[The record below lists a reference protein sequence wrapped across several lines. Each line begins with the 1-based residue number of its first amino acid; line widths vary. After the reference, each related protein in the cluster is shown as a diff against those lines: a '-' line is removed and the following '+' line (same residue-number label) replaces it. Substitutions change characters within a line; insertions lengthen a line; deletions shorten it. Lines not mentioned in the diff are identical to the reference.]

1 MKRCF
6 IRTTGLI
13 ITLVLLLLVVVVG
26 SAQASEVGYGQSEVA
41 PLSTDEA
48 EGAEGAE
55 DAALVC
61 LALVGGAALLAG
73 GVWVRRL
80 RRMLP

>member
-6 IRTTGLI
+6 IRAIGLI
-13 ITLVLLLLVVVVG
+13 ITLVLLLVVVVG
-26 SAQASEVGYGQSEVA
+26 SAQASEVGYGQNEVV
-41 PLSTDEA
+41 PLSTDEL
-48 EGAEGAE
+48 EGTE

-61 LALVGGAALLAG
+61 LVLVVGAALLAG

>member
-6 IRTTGLI
+6 IRTIGLI
-13 ITLVLLLLVVVVG
+13 ITLVLLLVVVVG
-26 SAQASEVGYGQSEVA
+26 SAQASEVGYEQSEVA
-41 PLSTDEA
+41 PLSTDE
-48 EGAEGAE
+48 AEGAE

-61 LALVGGAALLAG
+61 LALVGGAVLLAG